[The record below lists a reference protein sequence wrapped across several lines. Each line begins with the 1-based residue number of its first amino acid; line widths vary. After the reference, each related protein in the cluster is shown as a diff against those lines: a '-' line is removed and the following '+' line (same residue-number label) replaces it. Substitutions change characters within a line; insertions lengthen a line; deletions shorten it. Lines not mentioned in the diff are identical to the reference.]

1 MAKTETVD
9 KRPLVLLIA
18 FILGVLTLAFVFA
31 FMDKTMAAVKNI
43 GTSTFDAAT
52 KSLGITLGVA
62 VTTPHLI
69 MASIATVACGLAWLL
84 RLRWMAVLS
93 GVLYAIAMVLMPPW
107 FYLVIVQ
114 LILSFAG
121 AGKLEEQQQK
131 RLFLRLMKDA

>member
-43 GTSTFDAAT
+43 GTSTFDAAA

-107 FYLVIVQ
+107 FYLVIMQ